1 MMTDNYDNDNRYDR
15 YYQGTNEENEASD
28 APFQKKAFMVRDL
41 EDEFG
46 HDDGDRRTL
55 DESEADE
62 DDADDE

>member
-1 MMTDNYDNDNRYDR
+1 MMTDNYDNDNRDDR
-15 YYQGTNEENEASD
+15 YYQGINEENEASD
-28 APFQKKAFMVRDL
+28 APFQKKSFMVRDL

-62 DDADDE
+62 DDSDDE